1 MQVTLR
7 PSAQASS
14 HAPTQMSPNIKD
26 LTFLVPEVPCKHENA
41 RAQKMININD
51 SYFPL
56 AFSLHITTPLPSIR
70 DV

>member
-1 MQVTLR
+1 
-7 PSAQASS
+7 
-14 HAPTQMSPNIKD
+14 MSPNIKD

-41 RAQKMININD
+41 PAQKMININD

-56 AFSLHITTPLPSIR
+56 AFSLHITTPLPSTR